1 MLTCCETNE
10 SIVTNLRDAVEVAFS
25 RNLSLSVRHVRVETH
40 ADHVVLRGFVRSY
53 YQKHM
58 AQETL
63 KSIPGVRRID
73 NEIEVI
79 TP

>member
-1 MLTCCETNE
+1 MLSTCETNE
-10 SIVTNLRDAVEVAFS
+10 SVATNLRDQVDLAFS
-25 RNLSLSVRHVRVETH
+25 RNLSLAGRHVRVETH
-40 ADHVVLRGFVRSY
+40 SDHVVLRGFVRSY
-53 YQKHM
+53 YQKQM

-63 KSIPGVRRID
+63 KSIPGLRRID

>member
-1 MLTCCETNE
+1 MSLTCQLNQPA
-10 SIVTNLRDAVEVAFS
+10 VTNLRDQVDLAFS
-25 RNLSLSVRHVRVETH
+25 RNLSLSGRHVRVETH
-40 ADHVVLRGFVRSY
+40 GDHVVLRGFVRSY
-53 YQKHM
+53 YQKQM

-63 KSIPGVRRID
+63 KSIPGLRRID